1 MRRKTRKIN
10 KEVYIIT
17 QALGDKFLSLG
28 VEKVNSK
35 ISRIITIDVI
45 PRIYNK
51 NKIIEFYIGNI

>member
-10 KEVYIIT
+10 KVVYIIT
-17 QALGDKFLSLG
+17 QALGDKSLSLG
-28 VEKVNSK
+28 VDKVNSK

-51 NKIIEFYIGNI
+51 NKIVELYIGNI